1 MFGRSTS
8 SNQPKAATPTAN
20 TPRKTSV
27 PPSVI
32 SADMYV
38 LGNIISSDGL
48 LDIDGKID
56 GNVRCKV
63 ATVRPNGRVKGDVT
77 AELVHVYGEIEGLVK
92 AKSVI
97 LYASARVQ
105 GTIMHES
112 LSIEDGAFVD
122 GKFKR
127 TDKVTIDGELS
138 KSLELSAFD
147 NDNDDTTASA
157 EELKVLENLR
167 LIS

>member
-1 MFGRSTS
+1 MFGRNNNHTQS
-8 SNQPKAATPTAN
+8 KAHE

-38 LGNIISSDGL
+38 LGNVISSDGL

-63 ATVRPNGRVKGDVT
+63 ATVRPNGRVKGDVV
-77 AELVHVYGEIEGLVK
+77 AEIVHVYGEIEGLVK
-92 AKSVI
+92 AKAVM

-127 TDKVTIDGELS
+127 TDKVFIDDELS
-138 KSLELSAFD
+138 KSLDAAAFD
-147 NDNDDTTASA
+147 NDNDEPASE

>member
-1 MFGRSTS
+1 
-8 SNQPKAATPTAN
+8 
-20 TPRKTSV
+20 
-27 PPSVI
+27 
-32 SADMYV
+32 
-38 LGNIISSDGL
+38 
-48 LDIDGKID
+48 

-63 ATVRPNGRVKGDVT
+63 ATVRPNGRVKGDVV

-127 TDKVTIDGELS
+127 TDKTTMDSELS
-138 KSLELSAFD
+138 KSLDSAVFV
-147 NDNDDTTASA
+147 NDNDEPATA